1 MNPSVK
7 FLLILIVSIEL
18 TFVLNY
24 QVNVVVAII
33 AGIYLVFSKLSWK
46 GYLLLIAMPILPV
59 LGAWTSF
66 TTFGSHEMAII
77 MMTRIVAYIFLGAA
91 FSFTTDMI
99 LLLDTLEQKFRVP
112 TTFVYGLRGAL
123 SFVPRVKQEVQ
134 TIRTAALM
142 RGESLTFYSPQ
153 LFFKAILVSLRWS
166 TRLAE
171 AMASHGFTENAER
184 THFNTIAIKKRDWM
198 MVISLLV
205 ILQCI
210 IIYL

>member
-1 MNPSVK
+1 M
-7 FLLILIVSIEL
+7 
-18 TFVLNY
+18 
-24 QVNVVVAII
+24 
-33 AGIYLVFSKLSWK
+33 
-46 GYLLLIAMPILPV
+46 
-59 LGAWTSF
+59 
-66 TTFGSHEMAII
+66 
-77 MMTRIVAYIFLGAA
+77 
-91 FSFTTDMI
+91 
-99 LLLDTLEQKFRVP
+99 
-112 TTFVYGLRGAL
+112 
-123 SFVPRVKQEVQ
+123 PRVKQEVQ

-184 THFNTIAIKKRDWM
+184 THFNTIVIKKRDWM
-198 MVISLLV
+198 MAISLLV